1 VNLLVGEG
9 KGGTREVVNC
19 GFSVERS
26 QISVGGVGIFSRK
39 VVDFRSVG
47 WSFSAGSAGRGAWRG
62 VALGV
67 QGWRRRMA
75 KMGAKEGCNKV
86 KKIVA
91 NHKINNKAV
100 I

>member
-1 VNLLVGEG
+1 MGHRESA
-9 KGGTREVVNC
+9 GGRRQGRHPRGCEL
-19 GFSVERS
+19 R
-26 QISVGGVGIFSRK
+26 IFSRK